1 MNALEN
7 YINVNSKKKVT
18 GALLAFFFGPLGLP
32 YSNWVAAVLLTV
44 LAFGLAITIPGSQ
57 LLVWIVAFIYSF
69 FAVDKFNNKLKA
81 KADLI
86 FEGGV

>member
-7 YINVNSKKKVT
+7 YIKVNQKKKVT
-18 GALLAFFFGPLGLP
+18 GALLAFFFGPLGLL

-44 LAFGLAITIPGSQ
+44 LAFGFAITIPGSQ
-57 LLVWIVAFIYSF
+57 LLVFPFFLIYSF
-69 FAVDKFNNKLKA
+69 FAVDEFNKKLRA

-86 FEGGV
+86 FEGSV

>member
-7 YINVNSKKKVT
+7 YIKVNQKKKVT
-18 GALLAFFFGPLGLP
+18 GALLAFFFGPLGLL
-32 YSNWVAAVLLTV
+32 YANWIAAVLLTV
-44 LAFGLAITIPGSQ
+44 MAFGLAITIPGSQ
-57 LLVWIVAFIYSF
+57 ILVWPIGFIYSF

-86 FEGGV
+86 FEGSV

>member
-7 YINVNSKKKVT
+7 YIKVNQKKKVT
-18 GALLAFFFGPLGLP
+18 GALLAFFFGPLGLL